1 MTDFSP
7 TSTTPNSTL
16 PWNFSRARL
25 TRFHTKMLTRATKN
39 FLTFGYYTMG
49 YDANPKTDPLAQ
61 LIGIT
66 AIPSKAT
73 VISYSAVVSFAVFGL
88 SYIVSF
94 NSATY
99 RSLKTKEKV
108 FWCLAFARALFGVF
122 CTFASCWYIFVDP
135 TLFEDVILA
144 STLSS
149 HFIVDVVVG
158 FFIFECIA
166 FFSSNIIF
174 REFDM
179 ALAAHHLLSL
189 FGYGIV
195 VYSEKTHF
203 FSTIS
208 ILDEMTT
215 PFSCVCWILI
225 KAKLADTYVWK
236 INQIILVH
244 LFHCRTLLEGYL
256 FLMSYRQ
263 WDNVITNMPWFNF
276 IVLYVFLTLQLFILT
291 PYWTYKK
298 TKQLFKPEDWNHS
311 EEKKKK

>member
-1 MTDFSP
+1 MRAVVTCIVLGVGVNKFIECYENALCTVVEILWSLVCQL
-7 TSTTPNSTL
+7 SNVQHNSSQ
-16 PWNFSRARL
+16 WV
-25 TRFHTKMLTRATKN
+25 
-39 FLTFGYYTMG
+39 FLSYTE
-49 YDANPKTDPLAQ
+49 TDPLAQ

-158 FFIFECIA
+158 SSYSSASHFSPRILYFE
-166 FFSSNIIF
+166 N
-174 REFDM
+174 
-179 ALAAHHLLSL
+179 LTWLWQPTT
-189 FGYGIV
+189 
-195 VYSEKTHF
+195 YSAC
-203 FSTIS
+203 
-208 ILDEMTT
+208 LGM
-215 PFSCVCWILI
+215 V
-225 KAKLADTYVWK
+225 
-236 INQIILVH
+236 
-244 LFHCRTLLEGYL
+244 
-256 FLMSYRQ
+256 
-263 WDNVITNMPWFNF
+263 
-276 IVLYVFLTLQLFILT
+276 
-291 PYWTYKK
+291 
-298 TKQLFKPEDWNHS
+298 
-311 EEKKKK
+311 

>member
-1 MTDFSP
+1 MRASGYSVFGVKWCLWYAIMQW
-7 TSTTPNSTL
+7 STQLNWINGPFTE
-16 PWNFSRARL
+16 A
-25 TRFHTKMLTRATKN
+25 
-39 FLTFGYYTMG
+39 
-49 YDANPKTDPLAQ
+49 DPLAQ

-73 VISYSAVVSFAVFGL
+73 VISYSVMVSFAVFGL
-88 SYIVSF
+88 AYLVSF
-94 NSATY
+94 HFSTY

-122 CTFASCWYIFVDP
+122 CIFTSCWYIFVDP

-158 FFIFECIA
+158 FFMFECIA
-166 FFSSNIIF
+166 FFSSCIVF

-189 FGYGIV
+189 LGYSLV
-195 VYSEKTHF
+195 VYSEKSHF
-203 FSTIS
+203 FSTLS

-215 PFSCVCWILI
+215 PFSCLCWMLI
-225 KAKLADTYVWK
+225 KAKMADTYVWK

-256 FLMSYRQ
+256 FLWSYRQ
-263 WDNVITNMPWFNF
+263 WDNIITNMSWPHFV
-276 IVLYVFLTLQLFILT
+276 VLYLFLTLQLLVLT

-298 TKQLFKPEDWNHS
+298 TKQLFKPEDWNHLEKKS
-311 EEKKKK
+311 EEHAKKN